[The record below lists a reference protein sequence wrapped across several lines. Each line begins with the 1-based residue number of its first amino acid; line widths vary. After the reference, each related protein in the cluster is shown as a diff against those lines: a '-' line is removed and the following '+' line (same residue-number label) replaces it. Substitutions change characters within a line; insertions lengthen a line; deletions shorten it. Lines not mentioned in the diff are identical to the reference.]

1 MSDFDK
7 VLERL
12 VGDPTFQV
20 ALAADPASALAGYN
34 LDAGERELLATRLE
48 TGPGGDRLVE
58 TRTNKSGV
66 AGLLG
71 PVVASFG
78 VAAGSQTIGSAPG
91 GGAFGVAAGSQTIG
105 SAPGGAFGSAPT
117 AREAVGPAARGTETV
132 GEAGPVES
140 VGTAAGP
147 GTSSLGSAPTEPVD
161 YSTRVDVNG
170 DGLWDDHRAY
180 ERADGGVDIHAD
192 VDNDGVVNF
201 IGHDYDRDGLID
213 MVEFDHNL
221 DGVMDTRMYDDTGD
235 GWMDRGEAIG
245 DEGPTEGFGSTRNP
259 S

>member
-20 ALAADPASALAGYN
+20 ALAADPASALAGYK
-34 LDAGERELLATRLE
+34 LDPGERELLATRLE

-91 GGAFGVAAGSQTIG
+91 GGAFG
-105 SAPGGAFGSAPT
+105 SAPT

-132 GEAGPVES
+132 GEAGQVES
-140 VGTAAGP
+140 VGTAAGQ

-180 ERADGGVDIHAD
+180 ERADGGVDVHAH
-192 VDNDGVVNF
+192 VVHDGVVNF

-213 MVEFDHNL
+213 MAEFDDNL

>member
-1 MSDFDK
+1 VISRRCWSGWSVTRPSRSRWRRIRRRHWRATNWTRANGSFWPHDW
-7 VLERL
+7 RP
-12 VGDPTFQV
+12 GRGATGWSR
-20 ALAADPASALAGYN
+20 PA
-34 LDAGERELLATRLE
+34 
-48 TGPGGDRLVE
+48 
-58 TRTNKSGV
+58 RTSPGV

-91 GGAFGVAAGSQTIG
+91 GGAFG
-105 SAPGGAFGSAPT
+105 SAPT
-117 AREAVGPAARGTETV
+117 AREAIGPAARGPETV

-140 VGTAAGP
+140 VGRAAGQ

-192 VDNDGVVNF
+192 VDHDGVVNF
-201 IGHDYDRDGLID
+201 IGHDYDRDGLIE
-213 MVEFDHNL
+213 MAEFDDNL
-221 DGVMDTRMYDDTGD
+221 DGVMDIRMYDETGD
-235 GWMDRGEAIG
+235 GWMDRREAIG
-245 DEGPTEGFGSTRNP
+245 DEGPTEDLAPLATRAETP
-259 S
+259 DI

>member
-20 ALAADPASALAGYN
+20 ALAADPASALAGYK
-34 LDAGERELLATRLE
+34 LDAGERELLATQLE

-91 GGAFGVAAGSQTIG
+91 GGAFG
-105 SAPGGAFGSAPT
+105 SAPT

-140 VGTAAGP
+140 VGTAAGQ

-192 VDNDGVVNF
+192 VDGDGVVNF

-213 MVEFDHNL
+213 MAEFDDNL

-235 GWMDRGEAIG
+235 GWMDRREAIG